1 VPVTLAVVVEGVALL
16 ANVQVALADPAVT
29 GLNLTVK
36 DTLLPDAIVTGKG
49 RPLSVNAALFVL
61 TDVTVTLPFV
71 AVSVPVVVPL
81 CPTATLPTARVDG
94 LTDN

>member
-1 VPVTLAVVVEGVALL
+1 
-16 ANVQVALADPAVT
+16 
-29 GLNLTVK
+29 
-36 DTLLPDAIVTGKG
+36 
-49 RPLSVNAALFVL
+49 
-61 TDVTVTLPFV
+61 VTVTLPFV